1 MQEQLRDLTFHFEAQ
16 LKIAGAGGEGSAA
29 ELGGGDVE
37 LPTTPGSA
45 RRGKRKT
52 GSAKKG

>member
-1 MQEQLRDLTFHFEAQ
+1 MTFHFEAQ